1 MFDIQQMTNA
11 ELSFWVSRFI
21 LEVQKKFRRATSKYI
36 VSDNMWASNV
46 HTRDKTVFFH
56 SESSSINRTLNLE
69 MKDLISPTYEGS

>member
-21 LEVQKKFRRATSKYI
+21 LEVQKKFRRATSKDI
-36 VSDNMWASNV
+36 VSDNMWASN
-46 HTRDKTVFFH
+46 VFFH